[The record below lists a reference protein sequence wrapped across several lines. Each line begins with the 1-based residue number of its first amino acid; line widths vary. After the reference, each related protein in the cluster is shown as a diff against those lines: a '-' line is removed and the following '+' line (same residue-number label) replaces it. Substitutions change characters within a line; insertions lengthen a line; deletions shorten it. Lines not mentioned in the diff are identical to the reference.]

1 MKKIIFSLLLISL
14 STMAFAQQWLL
25 TEEGSVK
32 NNEDMETG
40 LATVKQAAEKA
51 IKQQHIINPLT
62 KALVRKTTTSIYKKT
77 FKRMQEER
85 YITSYPDGDY
95 TVFGKYDVS
104 NDRVVFFAP
113 HVGRII
119 IQDYR
124 NRNQIIA
131 FPQLKIYIETDI
143 DKKAPSAVAA
153 FVATKPVPEGVEFI
167 DLNGFR
173 AMENFVAAPVTAESL
188 PENIV
193 VYQGQKVEKFPVAG
207 QMLMVTPDDKFF
219 YPSIYVE
226 ASESTGVQ
234 DLSKR
239 TTQWEEGNIDPQNFV
254 LPEGYTKAK
263 DIKKLNK
270 QVQKALE
277 DNQLGIEIPQTHP
290 DNFWSCFAE

>member
-25 TEEGSVK
+25 TEEGNVK

-40 LATVKQAAEKA
+40 IATVKQAAEKA
-51 IKQQHIINPLT
+51 IQQQRIINPLT
-62 KALVRKTTTSIYKKT
+62 KALVRKIAVSTYKKT

-124 NRNQIIA
+124 NRTQIIA
-131 FPQLKIYIETDI
+131 FPQLKIYLETDI
-143 DKKAPSAVAA
+143 DKNTPSGVAN
-153 FVATKPVPEGVEFI
+153 FVRKVPVPEGVEFT

-173 AMENFVAAPVTAESL
+173 VMENFAAAPVTAESL

-193 VYQGQKVEKFPVAG
+193 VYNGQKVERFPIAG
-207 QMLMVTPDDKFF
+207 QMLMVTPDDKYF
-219 YPSIYVE
+219 YPAIYVE
-226 ASESTGVQ
+226 TSESTGVQ
-234 DLSKR
+234 DLTKH

-270 QVQKALE
+270 QVQKVLE

-290 DNFWSCFAE
+290 DNFWSCFTE